1 MALGIPAVG
10 LVGLA
15 ALGTDRPSAAPAVVK
30 LQAAD
35 HSFRYLE
42 QADAYVVEL
51 DPRRVGFDLFEG
63 WDREEEAFRKRSSL
77 AFVSGPMYERHVDA
91 TGSEIVLP
99 LGEIKLGDRIWRGRN
114 LSAARERAFVGIR
127 RDGQVDFGYGALT
140 PERIQRY
147 DTFIGGLHSVYNDL
161 QAPPASY
168 KGAYSLGMG
177 QQIRYFLPRIREIY
191 GLRSDGRLEILMSRE
206 GLTLEQTRDLARQ
219 RGLLAAYLPDHASKS
234 RMIVPGVKG
243 FSHAD
248 ANWIS
253 GGATSFVHVP
263 YMLEL
268 SPRREPLR
276 GSLLVALARRLPTS
290 SCGHPW
296 QCAQRLGGRLLDR
309 SVAGLNRLLELGVE
323 PMARLFWAPR
333 PGVAAGSGGI
343 RAPFREPVITADP
356 RVLRLRQQLESQPHP
371 VGHLQA
377 TTSPGTG
384 VLPAAPE
391 LPPPASA
398 SSAAATT
405 GNASSAEQTSGL
417 EKSTSTAGATAKT
430 AADAPVVASPSGPDL
445 KPGAQGR
452 GSAEPIP
459 APAAG
464 PLPVPPPG
472 MAGAGT
478 P

>member
-1 MALGIPAVG
+1 MPAVG

-15 ALGTDRPSAAPAVVK
+15 ALAPDHPSASPAVVK

-77 AFVSGPMYERHVDA
+77 AFVSGPMYERQVDA

-99 LGEIKLGDRIWRGRN
+99 LGDIKLGERIWRGRN

-127 RDGQVDFGYGALT
+127 HDGQVDFGYGALT

-191 GLRSDGRLEILMSRE
+191 GLRTDGRLEILMSRE

-268 SPRREPLR
+268 VPRREPLR
-276 GSLLVALARRLPTS
+276 GSLLVALARRLPTR
-290 SCGHPW
+290 SCGHPL
-296 QCAQRLGGRLLDR
+296 QCAQRLGGQLLDR
-309 SVAGLNRLLELGVE
+309 GLAGVNRLMELGVE
-323 PMARLFWAPR
+323 PMARLLWAPR
-333 PGVAAGSGGI
+333 PGVAAGSVGT

-356 RVLRLRQQLESQPHP
+356 RVLRLRQQLESQPQP
-371 VGHLQA
+371 VSQLRA
-377 TTSPGTG
+377 TPSPGTG

-398 SSAAATT
+398 SSAEAST
-405 GNASSAEQTSGL
+405 GNDSSAGQPGDL
-417 EKSTSTAGATAKT
+417 DNGAAAGGATATT
-430 AADAPVVASPSGPDL
+430 AADATVDARPSDPTL

-459 APAAG
+459 SPAAG
-464 PLPVPPPG
+464 PLPVAPPPPG
-472 MAGAGT
+472 MVGAAT